1 MKDQAEG
8 IRWLAHAQDEYE
20 DADTLRRMG
29 RFYLALFHYQQAA
42 EKALKAFL
50 LSASGSAE
58 VLRIPSVQDLIEAAS
73 EFSPEFSDVAEA
85 KKLDVYYILTRYPSG
100 LPGNIPSRFYTDPEE
115 ARQAGDLARAVLE
128 MVQRK
133 LACTGVQPP
142 QCPPAGPQVSL
153 ISCRAGR

>member
-29 RFYLALFHYQQAA
+29 RFYLALFHYQQAT

-58 VLRIPSVQDLIEAAS
+58 VLRIPSVQDLIE
-73 EFSPEFSDVAEA
+73 
-85 KKLDVYYILTRYPSG
+85 G
-100 LPGNIPSRFYTDPEE
+100 LPN
-115 ARQAGDLARAVLE
+115 
-128 MVQRK
+128 
-133 LACTGVQPP
+133 
-142 QCPPAGPQVSL
+142 
-153 ISCRAGR
+153 SCRSSRMWPRLRSWMSTTF